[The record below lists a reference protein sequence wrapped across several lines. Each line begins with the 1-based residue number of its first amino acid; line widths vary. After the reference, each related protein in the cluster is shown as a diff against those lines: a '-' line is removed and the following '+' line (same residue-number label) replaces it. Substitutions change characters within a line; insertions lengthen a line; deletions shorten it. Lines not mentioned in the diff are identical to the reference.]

1 MQENGMEI
9 GLLLKDTE
17 HQCLVV
23 VVGGAARAGPWL
35 RSVAIAIAMVEEAAE
50 AVMVVNFYPVAFRGM
65 GLFEFQ
71 FCRHFA

>member
-50 AVMVVNFYPVAFRGM
+50 AVMVVNF
-65 GLFEFQ
+65 
-71 FCRHFA
+71 